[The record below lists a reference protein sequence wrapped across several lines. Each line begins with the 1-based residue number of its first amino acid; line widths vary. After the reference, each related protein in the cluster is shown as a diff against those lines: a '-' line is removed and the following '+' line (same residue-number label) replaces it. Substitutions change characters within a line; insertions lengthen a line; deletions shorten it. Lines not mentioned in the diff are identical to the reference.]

1 MKISRTELKL
11 SVEKI
16 CNKMGILYKRI
27 ILFGSRARGDYDIF
41 SDYDLLIIVN
51 EDINIKRK
59 RMLSKKIRETLAK
72 KLIGSDVIIKSLQ
85 EVDYFKDKI
94 GSVVKNALKEG
105 VVL

>member
-16 CNKMGILYKRI
+16 CNKMGILYKSI
-27 ILFGSRARGDYDIF
+27 ISFGSRARGDYDIF